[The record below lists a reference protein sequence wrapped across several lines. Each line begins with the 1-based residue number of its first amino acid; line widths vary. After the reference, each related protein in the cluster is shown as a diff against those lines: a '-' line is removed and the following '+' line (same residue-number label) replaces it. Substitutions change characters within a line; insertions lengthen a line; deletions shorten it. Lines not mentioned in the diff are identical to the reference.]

1 MFILFV
7 SVEVFNY
14 LLVKCYTTM
23 QVIMKPELIEK
34 ELISSLS
41 FSEKISIQQHPE
53 LLSQIEKATILGNS
67 HRSKVSIIFHDD
79 SGLKRVDT
87 TIWAAGTKFV
97 CLKGGVWIPIERIL
111 EIKL

>member
-1 MFILFV
+1 MGLR
-7 SVEVFNY
+7 E
-14 LLVKCYTTM
+14 KTM
-23 QVIMKPELIEK
+23 QAIMKPELIEK
-34 ELISSLS
+34 EVIGNLS
-41 FSEKISIQQHPE
+41 FSNKSKINQHPD
-53 LLSQIEKATILGNS
+53 LLNQIENATILGNS

-97 CLKGGVWIPIERIL
+97 CLKGGIWIPIDRIV